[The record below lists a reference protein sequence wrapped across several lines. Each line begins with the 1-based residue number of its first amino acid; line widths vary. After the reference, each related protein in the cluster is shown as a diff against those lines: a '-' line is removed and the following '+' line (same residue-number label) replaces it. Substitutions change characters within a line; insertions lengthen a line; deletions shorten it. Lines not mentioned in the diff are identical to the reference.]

1 MIYELKDLK
10 YIGAPKTK
18 NENTYT
24 QCINI
29 ITGISGQTYNGFTNS
44 DMYAVDFPA
53 TGLDADGIKNLILSA
68 ANQFILTKYPNT

>member
-18 NENTYT
+18 NETTYT
-24 QCINI
+24 QCISI
-29 ITGISGQTYNGFTNS
+29 TTGISGQTYNGFTNS
-44 DMYAVDFPA
+44 DFHYVDFPS

-68 ANQFILTKYPNT
+68 ANQFIIAKYPNT